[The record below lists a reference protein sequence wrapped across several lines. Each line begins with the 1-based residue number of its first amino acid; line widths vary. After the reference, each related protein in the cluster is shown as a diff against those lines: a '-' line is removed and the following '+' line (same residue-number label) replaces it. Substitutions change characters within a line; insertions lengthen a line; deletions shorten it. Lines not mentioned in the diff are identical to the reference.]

1 MGNVNGTSANETCS
15 NGTTTSNGVANGE
28 TYGTDANAHANE
40 SIETPN
46 DVRSTNGATNLR
58 SSWTTSIKTD
68 ESTTNGTFYKA
79 STCLPSNGITT
90 NVQSNRRTH
99 DRLEF

>member
-1 MGNVNGTSANETCS
+1 MGNVNGTSANETSS

-28 TYGTDANAHANE
+28 TYGTDAHAHPNE

-46 DVRSTNGATNLR
+46 DVPSTNGATNLR
-58 SSWTTSIKTD
+58 SSWTTPIKTD
-68 ESTTNGTFYKA
+68 KSTTNGTVYKI
-79 STCLPSNGITT
+79 STCLSPNGITT

-99 DRLEF
+99 DRLE